1 MISIA
6 KTGSGKTLGFILPA
20 IVHTMNQ
27 PPRQPRDGPS
37 VLVLLPTRELA
48 IQVEEVARE
57 YCKIMKLELTCCY
70 GGAPKGNQMGD
81 LRRGLWHFIIMKNL
95 GYWS

>member
-20 IVHTMNQ
+20 IIHTLNQ
-27 PPRQPRDGPS
+27 PKRRPGEGPS
-37 VLVLLPTRELA
+37 VLVMLPTRELA

-57 YCKIMKLELTCCY
+57 FCKIMSLELTCCY
-70 GGAPKGNQMGD
+70 GGAPKGGQAND
-81 LRRGLWHFIIMKNL
+81 LRRGL
-95 GYWS
+95 